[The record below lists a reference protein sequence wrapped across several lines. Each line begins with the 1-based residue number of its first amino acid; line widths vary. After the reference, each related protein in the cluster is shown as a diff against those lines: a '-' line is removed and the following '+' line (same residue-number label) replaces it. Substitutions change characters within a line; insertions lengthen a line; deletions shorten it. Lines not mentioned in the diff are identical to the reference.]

1 MDEVFREN
9 MGLMEDLHLLF
20 KSNTV
25 CINIKNEALADVQ
38 NGINK
43 KSAVVLKKINGTVSS
58 IIQHISNNIIEDD
71 IIKDT
76 RNGIITDIFQYKS
89 IINQWHRQ
97 A

>member
-9 MGLMEDLHLLF
+9 MGLMEDLHLSF

-38 NGINK
+38 NDINK

-89 IINQWHRQ
+89 IINQ
-97 A
+97 